1 MGIEPKVWYAAVTQ
15 SFFSL
20 SVGFGSL
27 TTYASF
33 NKFRHP
39 TSRDALIISFADT
52 FTSLLAGTVIFAIL
66 GHMGHETGQE
76 VEDVVKSSAGPAV
89 ISYPEVLASFPASN
103 FFSVVFFLMLI
114 TLGLGSA
121 IGLLSSV
128 TTTLTDSFPTMDKK
142 TIIKLCCAVGFAIG
156 VFYVTPGGMLML
168 DMVDHYG
175 GTMLIL
181 GLASL
186 EIIGIAWVYGTN
198 IVTRDF
204 NFMFETKLSVYWRF
218 CWGILC
224 PLLLPTL
231 FTYLVFVDGGPFVKV
246 NIAESSKQR
255 QFAGTRWQAS
265 VFSSC
270 RSIFSSPSPPT
281 SRARGSWCAFGTPS
295 GAVDLEESCA
305 RRSFQTTRGAR
316 AASRRGK
323 SGRCTLRHTV
333 SWNSCLP
340 V

>member
-1 MGIEPKVWYAAVTQ
+1 MTQ

-66 GHMGHETGQE
+66 GHLAHETGQE
-76 VEDVVKSSAGPAV
+76 VEDVVKSSAGLAF

-128 TTTLTDSFPTMDKK
+128 TTTLTDSFPTIDKK

-186 EIIGIAWVYGTN
+186 EVIGIAWVYGTN
-198 IVTRDF
+198 VVTRDF
-204 NFMFETKLSVYWRF
+204 D
-218 CWGILC
+218 
-224 PLLLPTL
+224 LLGLL
-231 FTYLVFVDGGPFVKV
+231 
-246 NIAESSKQR
+246 
-255 QFAGTRWQAS
+255 W
-265 VFSSC
+265 C
-270 RSIFSSPSPPT
+270 RMN
-281 SRARGSWCAFGTPS
+281 A
-295 GAVDLEESCA
+295 
-305 RRSFQTTRGAR
+305 
-316 AASRRGK
+316 
-323 SGRCTLRHTV
+323 
-333 SWNSCLP
+333 SWNSACDNDVTNESWHYYFDMGNILFCLCSGHLSP
-340 V
+340 FQCHLKRLLCGQCSQGGWIHLQITDLCQKKLDTTLVLKNLFSQSNLLRL

>member
-1 MGIEPKVWYAAVTQ
+1 MLISLFKGLFLFFTPKWEKLIEPKVWYAAVTQ

-66 GHMGHETGQE
+66 GHLAHETGQE
-76 VEDVVKSSAGPAV
+76 VEDVVKSSAGLAF
-89 ISYPEVLASFPASN
+89 ISYPEVLASFPYSN
-103 FFSVVFFLMLI
+103 FFSFFFFAMLI

-121 IGLLSSV
+121 IGLLGSV
-128 TTTLTDSFPTMDKK
+128 TTTLADSFPTIDKN
-142 TIIKLCCAVGFAIG
+142 TITGLCCVVGFAIG

-186 EIIGIAWVYGTN
+186 EIIGIAWVYGAN
-198 IVTRDF
+198 VVTRDF
-204 NFMFETKLSVYWRF
+204 NFMFKTKLSWYWPF
-218 CWGILC
+218 CWGVLC

-231 FTYLVFVDGGPFVKV
+231 FIYLAFVDGGPFVKV
-246 NIAESSKQR
+246 DIAESSKLTM
-255 QFAGTRWQAS
+255 A
-265 VFSSC
+265 
-270 RSIFSSPSPPT
+270 IF
-281 SRARGSWCAFGTPS
+281 GY
-295 GAVDLEESCA
+295 VL
-305 RRSFQTTRGAR
+305 
-316 AASRRGK
+316 
-323 SGRCTLRHTV
+323 HTY
-333 SWNSCLP
+333 L
-340 V
+340 